1 MTSLLLIYLVLICL
15 LHLTELEWSGF
26 AYLVTL
32 SPQGH
37 SQGLAQRGYSL
48 NTVRGTYSHSSL
60 PLGGGIHRGHSTH
73 CWSWNCLLQTPIPG
87 TQGEQASEE
96 GAGLGTSQQLFTI
109 PSRKGYNLGDVTCMN
124 VLHTFS
130 LLTLSYFFD
139 TGMRHEPCSA
149 P

>member
-37 SQGLAQRGYSL
+37 SQGLAQSGYSL
-48 NTVRGTYSHSSL
+48 NTFRGTYSHSSL
-60 PLGGGIHRGHSTH
+60 LLGGGIHRGHIALT
-73 CWSWNCLLQTPIPG
+73 
-87 TQGEQASEE
+87 A
-96 GAGLGTSQQLFTI
+96 GAGTVSSRPLFQLLRVNRQARRGLDLAHLSDYFTI
-109 PSRKGYNLGDVTCMN
+109 PSGKGYNLGDVMCMN

-130 LLTLSYFFD
+130 LCTLIFFD